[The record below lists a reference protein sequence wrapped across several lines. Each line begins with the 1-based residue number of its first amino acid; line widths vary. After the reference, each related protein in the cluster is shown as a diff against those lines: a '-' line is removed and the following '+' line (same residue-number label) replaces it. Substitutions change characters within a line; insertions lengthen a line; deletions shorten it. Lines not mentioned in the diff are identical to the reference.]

1 MNTFMIWSLHYR
13 RQLTEGLGDGATVSK
28 HLASG
33 WNKMT
38 EEEMNKF
45 KDEAVRLRALHKMQH
60 PYETYHKENHKY
72 EYRKNIMLPN
82 Y

>member
-1 MNTFMIWSLHYR
+1 MKNEVAL
-13 RQLTEGLGDGATVSK
+13 
-28 HLASG
+28 
-33 WNKMT
+33 
-38 EEEMNKF
+38 MNKF

-60 PYETYHKENHKY
+60 PYEQYHKANHKY